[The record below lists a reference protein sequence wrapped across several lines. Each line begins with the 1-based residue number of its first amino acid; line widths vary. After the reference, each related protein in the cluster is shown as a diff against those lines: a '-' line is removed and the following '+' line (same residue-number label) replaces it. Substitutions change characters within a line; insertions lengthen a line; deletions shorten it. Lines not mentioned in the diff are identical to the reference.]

1 MKWYWLTAPML
12 IVATDAGARPV
23 INELFRAGNLG
34 ATDEW
39 MEIVLT
45 EDMTAAEL
53 EAYFV
58 GDSTAATD
66 AKFSAYQ
73 FTAMAGI
80 ASEFRA
86 GTIIVIAGATGGVA
100 DVAYD
105 PYAGDWNILLTTGSP
120 NLAVVTG
127 GGDFAGTDV
136 AWVDIAS
143 AGATLD
149 ADSFAVNWDA
159 TPGVFGAIASVTLAP
174 PTNNTGLQLVGA
186 TADAT
191 VPGNWAVSV
200 APGSLTRGLPNGGA
214 NTIDIDALR
223 AIDRDGDGFG
233 ISEGD
238 CDDDNDQL
246 FPIAWYPD
254 LDGDGVAEDDPRVIA
269 DSVAEFSANQG
280 DSGWTYGSY
289 PAFSPLLFTALPQFD
304 NGAHHAAQSFS
315 TPFVSATSAHPGVD
329 DFQWA
334 VRRWTS
340 DETAT
345 ATVELEAIDVGPFC
359 NDGANVRLWRNQT
372 EVWTAAVGVGGSV
385 GPLTV
390 PLDVGMGDTIDLIVD
405 PIFDAGCDE
414 VQLTAVLSTAD
425 TLLACGDPGPGWS
438 TTVGDCDDG
447 QAGVFP
453 GANEI
458 GCNAIDDDCD
468 PATLDV
474 FDDDGDGSDV
484 CDDCNDGDANVFP
497 GASEIV
503 ADGIDQDCSGGDTC
517 WADEDG
523 DSHGGPDTVASM
535 DADCDDPGE
544 AAIDDDCN
552 DADGAVSPD
561 AIELCND
568 IDDDCDD
575 EVDEG
580 CGGTT
585 TTDATTETTD
595 ATTETT
601 DATTETTDATE
612 STSGS
617 SEGGETT
624 GDTGSS
630 SESTGG
636 SSEGESTSTSGDPDD
651 TTGDPDTTGSGT
663 TADTSGST
671 DDSVSGSPTTTP
683 DTGDDTEDDASS
695 DSSGDTDSA
704 ADDGG
709 GCGCTSGGPDD
720 RAWLV
725 LLAPLALGRR
735 RRR

>member
-12 IVATDAGARPV
+12 IVASDAGARPV
-23 INELFRAGNLG
+23 INELLRSGNLG

-73 FTAMAGI
+73 LTAMANI
-80 ASEFRA
+80 AAEFPA
-86 GTIIVIAGATGGVA
+86 GTIIVVAGATGGAA
-100 DVAYD
+100 DLAYD
-105 PYAGDWNILLTTGSP
+105 PYAGDWNLLLTTGSA
-120 NLAVVTG
+120 NLVVVTG

-136 AWVDIAS
+136 AWIDTES
-143 AGATLD
+143 AGAAL
-149 ADSFAVNWDA
+149 ALDSFAINWDA
-159 TPGVFGAIASVTLAP
+159 TPGAFGSLASVTVAP
-174 PTNNTGLQLVGA
+174 PNNNTGLQLAGA
-186 TADAT
+186 TADAA
-191 VPGNWAVSV
+191 VPANWVVSV
-200 APGSLTRGLPNGGA
+200 APGSLTPGLPNGGA

-238 CDDDNDQL
+238 CDDDDALL
-246 FPIAWYPD
+246 FPVAQYPD
-254 LDGDGVAEDDPRVIA
+254 LDGDGFAEDEPRVIA

-280 DSGWTYGSY
+280 DSGWSYGSC
-289 PAFSPLLFTALPQFD
+289 PAFSPLLYAALPQFD

-340 DETAT
+340 DETVT
-345 ATVELEAIDVGPFC
+345 ATIEIEALDVAPFC
-359 NDGANVRLWRNQT
+359 NDGANVRLWQNQGELWNAT
-372 EVWTAAVGVGGSV
+372 VGVGGSV
-385 GPLTV
+385 GPLSLPIV
-390 PLDVGMGDTIDLIVD
+390 VGVGDTVDLIVD
-405 PIFDAGCDE
+405 PIFDTGCDE

-425 TLLACGDPGPGWS
+425 VLFACGDPGPGWS
-438 TTVGDCDDG
+438 TTVGDCDDDLP
-447 QAGVFP
+447 GVNP

-468 PATLDV
+468 PATVDV
-474 FDDDGDGSDV
+474 FDGDDDGFDVCMDCDDGDG
-484 CDDCNDGDANVFP
+484 NVFP
-497 GASEIV
+497 GANEIV
-503 ADGIDQDCSGGDTC
+503 ADGIDQDCSGGDVC
-517 WADEDG
+517 YADEDG
-523 DSHGGPDTVASM
+523 DQHGGPATVVSM

-544 AAIDDDCN
+544 ASTDDDCN
-552 DADGAVSPD
+552 DEEAAVSPS
-561 AIELCND
+561 ATEECNGV
-568 IDDDCDD
+568 DDDCDLD
-575 EVDEG
+575 VDED
-580 CGGTT
+580 CAVTT
-585 TTDATTETTD
+585 TSTESSGSSETTD
-595 ATTETT
+595 GTSET
-601 DATTETTDATE
+601 
-612 STSGS
+612 SSGS

-636 SSEGESTSTSGDPDD
+636 SSDGESTSTSGAPED
-651 TTGDPDTTGSGT
+651 TTADPDTTDPTGSGT
-663 TADTSGST
+663 TADTSSAT
-671 DDSVSGSPTTTP
+671 DDSASGDPTTASNT
-683 DTGDDTEDDASS
+683 DDDDDGSS
-695 DSSGDTDSA
+695 DTSSDTDSA

-709 GCGCTSGGPDD
+709 GCGCTSRRSDD

-725 LLAPLALGRR
+725 LLAPLALGHRR
-735 RRR
+735 RRS